1 MVASIARGGNES
13 MTRSAHGKPIEIL
26 LVEDSPDDADLTIEL
41 PVTYPEAALGT
52 TVEVPTPEGKVSLK
66 IPAGSDDGK
75 LLRLKGRGAPK
86 LKGSGRGDLL
96 ARVRVTVPKKL
107 SKAEKHALE
116 ELKKVSKE
124 DPRERAFNA

>member
-1 MVASIARGGNES
+1 M
-13 MTRSAHGKPIEIL
+13 
-26 LVEDSPDDADLTIEL
+26 

-107 SKAEKHALE
+107 SKAEKQALE